1 LAQPASLLLYCL
13 WTGLF
18 IAGEREVKP
27 MATVR
32 ISGNWRNPNK
42 KEWAGAP
49 VLDSAGRIER
59 TISIPE
65 AAYQAIEQ
73 DIEGITYLEDGTR
86 FDWFVDR

>member
-1 LAQPASLLLYCL
+1 
-13 WTGLF
+13 
-18 IAGEREVKP
+18 

-49 VLDSAGRIER
+49 TIDTNGKIER
-59 TISIPE
+59 SIKIPE
-65 AAYQAIEQ
+65 EAFLAIEQ
-73 DIEGITYLEDGTR
+73 EIAKARGNEGTVYLKNGAR